1 MRPIIYFVTILAL
14 ITFAPIHAQLPNPAL
29 VGYWHNWNDGN
40 APYIDI
46 DAVDSRYNVL
56 TVAFAIPTST
66 TDMTMVFAP
75 DRGTVQQ
82 FKQRIQN
89 VQATGK
95 KVLLSVGGATATI
108 DLTTTANRDAFV
120 TSIGTILTT
129 YGFDGLDIDI
139 ENGASILVNG
149 GSIANPQSA
158 AQINLIAAIRTIM
171 QNYRATYIRKMILTF
186 APETAYIQGGMSG
199 YGNIWGGYLPI
210 VDALRDSLDLIHVQL
225 YNSGTM
231 YGIDNQ
237 IYTQGT
243 ADFIISQTEAVIK
256 GFAARAPGGAFAG
269 IPASKVAVGLPA
281 STNAAGGGYVDSATI
296 TSAIKYLK
304 GEGPR
309 PGQYTLVKVGGY
321 PDLRGMMTW
330 SINWD
335 ATVVNRPKYSYAK
348 TYESLFAPPP
358 LPVPAKVVLVSP
370 SDAAQLIINQAQ
382 FVWKS
387 SSPQVVAYQLEVRNN
402 GVVVVNDSTITDT
415 LRSVNS
421 LPPASSLV
429 WRVRAKNV
437 SGWGEWSEGR
447 ICNTLPYP
455 SRVVLASP
463 ANTEQLKTNSPVLR
477 WVRSTPEV
485 QRYRVQLY
493 NAMGTVIADSVLTD
507 SLLPIYVLPAS
518 SYTWRVMAQNASG
531 WGEWSSIW
539 QFKSVPFPQTP
550 QLLTPAN
557 AMVLAKDSITL
568 AWRQSTPN
576 ITAYQIEVKLD
587 TTTLV
592 VESLI
597 TDTTLALSMLKPL
610 AWHTW
615 RVRAQNTSGWSA
627 WSSRWSFRYL
637 PIPTT
642 VELTLPADTAR
653 LHVDSVRLAW
663 LKSSAEVTNYH
674 LEVTLGDSIVYSDSS
689 LTVLTKA
696 ITGLTKDNAYQWR
709 VRAKNQSGWS
719 MWSNRRSFT
728 TYKKDATSVFD
739 GFTLGSLV
747 VSPQPASDNLYVS
760 GLDPDATVVRIYD
773 LAGSVVVEQRLS
785 PFTTSATL
793 DISMLARGA
802 YLVVAGQ
809 TRANIIVR

>member
-1 MRPIIYFVTILAL
+1 MPTQVV
-14 ITFAPIHAQLPNPAL
+14 AQLPNPAL
-29 VGYWHNWNDGN
+29 VGYWHNWNDVN

-46 DAVDSRYNVL
+46 DAVDARYNVI
-56 TVAFAIPTST
+56 TVAFAIPAST
-66 TDMTMVFAP
+66 TDMTMTFAP

-95 KVLLSVGGATATI
+95 KVLLSIGGATATI
-108 DLTTTANRDAFV
+108 DLTTTVNRDAFA
-120 TSIGTILTT
+120 TSIGNILAT

-139 ENGASILVNG
+139 EHGASILVNG

-171 QNYRATYIRKMILTF
+171 QNYRAANNRKLILTM

-210 VDALRDSLDLIHVQL
+210 VDALRDSLDLLHVQL

-243 ADFIISQTEAVIK
+243 ADFIVSQTEAVIK
-256 GFAARAPGGAFAG
+256 GFTARAPGGAFAG
-269 IPASKVAVGLPA
+269 LPASKIAVGLPA
-281 STNAAGGGYVDSATI
+281 STNAAGGGYVDSTTI
-296 TSAIKYLK
+296 AAAIKYLK

-309 PGQYTLVKVGGY
+309 PGQYVLAQVGGY
-321 PDLRGMMTW
+321 PSLRGMMTW

-335 ATVVNRPKYSYAK
+335 ATQTNRNKYSYAK
-348 TYESLFAPPP
+348 TYEALFAPPP
-358 LPVPAKVVLVSP
+358 LPVPAKVVLSAP
-370 SDAAQLIINQAQ
+370 TDGFQLSANQAQ

-387 SSPQVVAYQLEVRNN
+387 SAPQVVSYQLDVRNN
-402 GVVVVNDSTITDT
+402 GVTVFNDSTITDT
-415 LRSVNS
+415 VRNINN
-421 LPPASSLV
+421 LPPASTLV

-437 SGWGEWSEGR
+437 SGWGEWSDGR

-463 ANTEQLKTNSPVLR
+463 TNTEQLRNNSPVMR
-477 WVRSTPEV
+477 WIRSTPEV

-493 NAMGTVIADSVLTD
+493 NAMGTVIADSVVADTLFVFN
-507 SLLPIYVLPAS
+507 VLPAS

-531 WGEWSSIW
+531 WGEWSAIW
-539 QFKSVPFPQTP
+539 QFKSVPYPQTP
-550 QLLTPAN
+550 QLLSPTSTVVIAN
-557 AMVLAKDSITL
+557 DSLTL

-597 TDTTLALSMLKPL
+597 TDTTLVLRMLKPL
-610 AWHTW
+610 TWHTW
-615 RVRAQNTSGWSA
+615 RVRAQNVSGWSA
-627 WSSRWSFRYL
+627 WSARWSFRYL
-637 PIPTT
+637 PVPTT

-653 LHVDSVRLAW
+653 LHVDSVRLSW
-663 LKSSAEVTNYH
+663 LKASAEVTSYH
-674 LEVTLGDSIVYSDSS
+674 LEVTHGDSIVYSDTS
-689 LTVLTKA
+689 LITLTKA
-696 ITGLTKDNAYQWR
+696 VTGLVKDNTYSWR
-709 VRAKNQSGWS
+709 VRAKNLSGWGL
-719 MWSNRRSFT
+719 WSNARSFN
-728 TYKKDATSVFD
+728 TYKQDPTSVLD
-739 GFTLGSLV
+739 ESPWSQLLV
-747 VSPQPASDNLYVS
+747 APQPATDELTISRI
-760 GLDPDATVVRIYD
+760 DPKATVIRLYD
-773 LAGSVVVEQRLS
+773 LSGAVVLEQRLH
-785 PFTTSATL
+785 PLPISATL
-793 DISMLARGA
+793 DVSMLVKGA
-802 YLVVAGQ
+802 YVVVAGR
-809 TRANIIVR
+809 TRANVIVR

>member
-1 MRPIIYFVTILAL
+1 ML
-14 ITFAPIHAQLPNPAL
+14 FASAHVQAQLPNPTL

-46 DAVDSRYNVL
+46 DAVDSRYNVI
-56 TVAFAIPTST
+56 TVAFAIPTSN
-66 TDMTMVFAP
+66 TDMTMLFAP

-82 FKQRIQN
+82 FKIRIQN

-95 KVLLSVGGATATI
+95 KVILSVGGATATI
-108 DLTTTANRDAFV
+108 DLTTTVNRDAFV
-120 TSIGTILTT
+120 TSIGNILNT

-139 ENGASILVNG
+139 EHGASILVNG
-149 GSIANPQSA
+149 GTIAAPQSA
-158 AQINLIAAIRTIM
+158 AQINLIDAIRTIM
-171 QNYRATYIRKMILTF
+171 ANYRATNNRKLLLTF

-199 YGNIWGGYLPI
+199 YGSIWGGYLPI

-256 GFAARAPGGAFAG
+256 GFTARAPGGAFAG

-296 TSAIKYLK
+296 TAAIKYLK

-309 PGQYTLVKVGGY
+309 PGQYTLVQAGGY
-321 PDLRGMMTW
+321 PGLRGMMTW

-335 ATVVNRPKYSYAK
+335 ATQVNRNTYSYAK

-358 LPVPAKVVLVSP
+358 LPVPAKVALVSP
-370 SDAAQLIINQAQ
+370 SDGNQLMVNQAQ
-382 FVWKS
+382 FMWRPS
-387 SSPQVVAYQLEVRNN
+387 APQVVSYQLEVRNN
-402 GVVVVNDSTITDT
+402 GVAIYNDSTITDT
-415 LRSVNS
+415 MRALST
-421 LPPASSLV
+421 LPPASALV

-437 SGWGEWSEGR
+437 SGWGAWSDGR

-455 SRVVLASP
+455 SRVILASP
-463 ANTEQLKTNSPVLR
+463 TNTEQLRNNSPVMR
-477 WVRSTPEV
+477 WIRSTPEV

-493 NAMGTVIADSVLTD
+493 NAMGTVIADSVVADTLFTFK
-507 SLLPIYVLPAS
+507 VLPAS

-531 WGEWSSIW
+531 WGEWSAIW

-550 QLLTPAN
+550 QLLSPAN
-557 AMVLAKDSITL
+557 TVVIATDSLML

-576 ITAYQIEVKLD
+576 ITAYQIEVQLD

-597 TDTTLALSMLKPL
+597 TDTTLALRMLKPL

-615 RVRAQNTSGWSA
+615 RVRAQNVSGWSA

-653 LHVDSVRLAW
+653 LHVDSVRLSW
-663 LKSSAEVTNYH
+663 LKATAEVTSYH
-674 LEVTLGDSIVYSDSS
+674 LEVAHGDSIVYSDTS
-689 LTVLTKA
+689 LITLTKS
-696 ITGLTKDNAYQWR
+696 ITGLVKDYTYSWR
-709 VRAKNQSGWS
+709 VRAKNQSGWGS
-719 MWSNRRSFT
+719 WSNVRGFN
-728 TYKKDATSVFD
+728 TYKQDPTSV
-739 GFTLGSLV
+739 LEESAWRSLV
-747 VSPQPASDNLYVS
+747 VAPQPALDELTIS
-760 GLDPDATVVRIYD
+760 GIDPEATVIRFFD
-773 LAGSVVVEQRLS
+773 PAGSVVLEQS
-785 PFTTSATL
+785 MSVATTSATL
-793 DISMLARGA
+793 DISTLAKGA
-802 YLVVAGQ
+802 YLVVAGR
-809 TRANIIVR
+809 TRANVVIR